1 MILTNDLKFKV
12 QREAEDYAYRMLWKE
27 ILSPS
32 CRILVDIRGILMEG
46 RGSLLTDEYGGEKK
60 ERKKYIKFTVA
71 NRGSPILN
79 LGATINTA
87 FLLYESCIRNEF

>member
-46 RGSLLTDEYGGEKK
+46 RGSLTDEYGGKKIKK
-60 ERKKYIKFTVA
+60 ERNI
-71 NRGSPILN
+71 
-79 LGATINTA
+79 
-87 FLLYESCIRNEF
+87 

>member
-46 RGSLLTDEYGGEKK
+46 RGSLTDEYGGEKK
-60 ERKKYIKFTVA
+60 ERKKYIKFTVWQ
-71 NRGSPILN
+71 ILN